1 MRLTA
6 TLLFVLLALTPLARA
21 DEWSKT
27 YAITGKPE
35 LRVETSDANIR
46 VDTWGQ
52 NTIEA
57 RVTSEHWK
65 IGEGGVRVI
74 ERQMG
79 DSVEL
84 EVRLPHEHHTC
95 IICVN
100 VHSYR
105 VNVEIHMPR
114 EGRVNLRT
122 GDGSIRLSNF
132 KGDMQLE
139 SSDGSQEIDSV
150 DGTLRTHAGDG
161 HIRAAGRFDSLDAST
176 GDGRIEI
183 RALTGSTM
191 ASSWDLHTGD
201 GSVTLELPENFAADV
216 DLHTGDGH
224 ISLDM
229 PVTVEGRL
237 GGNNIHGKLNGG
249 GNLLTIHTGDG
260 SIKLQKS

>member
-1 MRLTA
+1 MIRISKLLL
-6 TLLFVLLALTPLARA
+6 LLFALVSVARA

-27 YAITGKPE
+27 FIITGKPA

-84 EVRLPHEHHTC
+84 EVRLPHEHHIC

-105 VNVEIHMPR
+105 VIVAIHMPR
-114 EGRVNLRT
+114 ERRV
-122 GDGSIRLSNF
+122 
-132 KGDMQLE
+132 
-139 SSDGSQEIDSV
+139 
-150 DGTLRTHAGDG
+150 TLRTAEW
-161 HIRAAGRFDSLDAST
+161 T
-176 GDGRIEI
+176 
-183 RALTGSTM
+183 
-191 ASSWDLHTGD
+191 
-201 GSVTLELPENFAADV
+201 
-216 DLHTGDGH
+216 
-224 ISLDM
+224 
-229 PVTVEGRL
+229 
-237 GGNNIHGKLNGG
+237 
-249 GNLLTIHTGDG
+249 
-260 SIKLQKS
+260 

>member
-1 MRLTA
+1 SRVVLCPRGEERDMRLTA

-46 VDTWGQ
+46 VDTWRQ
-52 NTIEA
+52 NPIEA

-65 IGEGGVRVI
+65 IGEGG
-74 ERQMG
+74 
-79 DSVEL
+79 
-84 EVRLPHEHHTC
+84 
-95 IICVN
+95 
-100 VHSYR
+100 
-105 VNVEIHMPR
+105 
-114 EGRVNLRT
+114 
-122 GDGSIRLSNF
+122 GSI
-132 KGDMQLE
+132 K
-139 SSDGSQEIDSV
+139 
-150 DGTLRTHAGDG
+150 
-161 HIRAAGRFDSLDAST
+161 
-176 GDGRIEI
+176 
-183 RALTGSTM
+183 
-191 ASSWDLHTGD
+191 
-201 GSVTLELPENFAADV
+201 LELPENFAADV